1 MKLTSVRK
9 AIGAALDAATA
20 LVFLGAVIVAGATDL
35 SAQFANPRTP
45 TVSPVPQAFVGTWD
59 WNTPR
64 QSCGSVVDS
73 YGKLIN
79 DGRPW
84 CQWPID
90 QLEKVMNGRA
100 RVWEKTF
107 SPDDAL
113 SMRWTCVGG
122 GLGVVLTEGYLRTFS
137 KTANAFIMDWEQSNW
152 RRYIYTD
159 GRKHAPP
166 TDLFYHGDS
175 VGWMEGDTF
184 VVETTNLTWDP
195 DGYDDQ
201 AHIPRSHMS
210 KITERY
216 KLKDIDAMELAI
228 TVEDPLFLKEPFT
241 FVGALKRTRQ
251 APLGSW
257 DCDPDVAAKELY
269 ETFKNPY
276 PDDTTAEKY
285 FGIK

>member
-1 MKLTSVRK
+1 MREKRRTEMKLTIV
-9 AIGAALDAATA
+9 
-20 LVFLGAVIVAGATDL
+20 LVAVAMLAGASDL
-35 SAQFANPRTP
+35 SAQLFDNPRIP
-45 TVSPVPQAFVGTWD
+45 ISSPVPQAFVGTWD
-59 WNTPR
+59 WNMPR

-73 YGKLIN
+73 FGKLIN

-100 RVWEKTF
+100 RAWEKVF
-107 SPDDAL
+107 SSDDAM
-113 SMRWTCVGG
+113 SPRWTCVAA
-122 GLGVVLTEGYLRTFS
+122 GLGTVLTEGYLRTFS
-137 KTANAFIMDWEQSNW
+137 KRADALVMHFEQSNW
-152 RRYIYTD
+152 TRYIYTD
-159 GRKHAPP
+159 GRKHTAP
-166 TDLFYHGDS
+166 TDIFYHGDS
-175 VGWMEGDTF
+175 IGWMEGDTF
-184 VVETTNLTWDP
+184 VVETTNLTFDQ

-201 AHIPRSHMS
+201 AHIPRSHMA
-210 KITERY
+210 KITEHYRI
-216 KLKDIDAMELAI
+216 KDIDGDNMELAI

-241 FVGALKRTRQ
+241 YVGALKRTRQ
-251 APLGSW
+251 TPVGSW